1 MMNENKIEEKLPEDH
16 LNSFEKDLSGRRCL
30 FYGQAGARIC
40 MIQPMDDHDEE
51 VRENELRLISKELA
65 ATPFVHISVKISDW
79 SGELSPWRAPAIY
92 KSMAFGDGAP
102 ATLDFILREV
112 IPAARKHFLLPED
125 TQFILGG
132 YSLAGL
138 FALWAGYETD
148 AFSGIAAASP
158 SVWFE
163 GWDSFIKE
171 HPVHARHVYLSLG
184 DREVKTKNQTMARV
198 ADRIEAQYK
207 QLQKQGTDITLEWN
221 PGNHFRDQDARPARA
236 FSWCAGRL

>member
-1 MMNENKIEEKLPEDH
+1 MLKYTDHNKLK
-16 LNSFEKDLSGRRCL
+16 NATGSFEESLSGRRCL
-30 FYGQAGARIC
+30 FYGQTGAKLC

-51 VRENELRLISKELA
+51 VRENELRLISKELEG
-65 ATPFVHISVKISDW
+65 TPFVHVSVKISDW
-79 SGELSPWRAPAIY
+79 SNDLSPWKAPAIY
-92 KSMAFGDGAP
+92 KGMAFGDGAP

-112 IPAARKHFLLPED
+112 IPATRKHFLLPED

-163 GWDSFIKE
+163 SWDSFINE
-171 HPVHARHVYLSLG
+171 HLIRASHVYLSLG
-184 DREVKTKNQTMARV
+184 DREAKTRNQTMARV
-198 ADRIEAQYK
+198 ADRIEEQYK
-207 QLQKQGTDITLEWN
+207 NLQQQSTDSTLEWN
-221 PGNHFRDQDARPARA
+221 PGNHFRDPDARTARA
-236 FSWCAGRL
+236 FSWCAGRI